1 MIEFEKSLIALIT
14 NHMQPFVEKTNELL
28 KMFKEL
34 GYTKED
40 INYHLELYL
49 AYELKKVF
57 YYCLTAVGIS
67 GVLCFS
73 LFALNK

>member
-1 MIEFEKSLIALIT
+1 MDILKTIT
-14 NHMQPFVEKTNELL
+14 AVIINHLDPFVEKVNEML
-28 KMFKEL
+28 KIFKEL

-57 YYCLTAVGIS
+57 YYCITVIAIGGLICVSILAY
-67 GVLCFS
+67 
-73 LFALNK
+73 

>member
-1 MIEFEKSLIALIT
+1 MDITKSIVAIIM
-14 NHMQPFVEKTNELL
+14 NHLQPFVEKVNEML

-40 INYHLELYL
+40 INEHLELFL

-57 YYCLTAVGIS
+57 YYCITAIGI
-67 GVLCFS
+67 GGLCFS
-73 LFALNK
+73 LFVLHK

>member
-1 MIEFEKSLIALIT
+1 MDITKSIVAIII
-14 NHMQPFVEKTNELL
+14 NHLQPFVEKVNETL

-57 YYCLTAVGIS
+57 YYCITAVGIGGLICVS
-67 GVLCFS
+67 ILTH
-73 LFALNK
+73 